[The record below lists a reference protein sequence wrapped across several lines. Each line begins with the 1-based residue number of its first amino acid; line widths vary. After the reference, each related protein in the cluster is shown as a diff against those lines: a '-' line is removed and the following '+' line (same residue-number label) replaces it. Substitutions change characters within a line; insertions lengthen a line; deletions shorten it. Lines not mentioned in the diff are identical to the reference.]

1 MGIIHR
7 TQQISTENT
16 LHSKV
21 SNILMPGKSTEVGKR
36 IWQNITPSSET
47 QEQIQSGKT
56 VDRSK
61 SGKANPR
68 EEFLRERRT
77 G

>member
-1 MGIIHR
+1 MADYHTKFGNSG
-7 TQQISTENT
+7 TNT
-16 LHSKV
+16 V
-21 SNILMPGKSTEVGKR
+21 R
-36 IWQNITPSSET
+36 
-47 QEQIQSGKT
+47 QE

-77 G
+77 GQKLPRAEFMKGIDDY